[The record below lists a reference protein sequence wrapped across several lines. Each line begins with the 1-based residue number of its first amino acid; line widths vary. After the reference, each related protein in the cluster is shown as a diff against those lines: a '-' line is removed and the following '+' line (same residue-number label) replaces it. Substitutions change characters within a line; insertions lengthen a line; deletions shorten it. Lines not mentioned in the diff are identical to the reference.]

1 MVWYTGEDKKIYD
14 SGIHYRP
21 RQEFLLTDYEWP
33 TEGEGKGEVEG
44 GGVSYGIP
52 AASGGGNWNPYNHP
66 GSGRKYNPYALQDA
80 RYDNEMSYVGR
91 PIGSWKGYSSDTE
104 AMKHMEM
111 YPEHYGLDK
120 PPPSKVNQFLSKA
133 VNWIPGVGYVKK
145 GLEAVSDLLPT
156 NRRAIMENEMIG
168 SGVMLDDIGRI
179 VTTDYNTPQGIMAGY
194 NAYQM
199 DEDTFDDR
207 ISKIQAGKMSAEGK
221 RKRIAL
227 IRKAKENWQTAQGK
241 TDEIVD
247 IKTDTK
253 SDISPNATDT
263 DQVTDIITGQGKGG
277 GADVWQETFSG
288 TGNQGGEFAG
298 TGQTASQKAG
308 QSWEDSGFLADG
320 GRVYLN
326 LGGIA
331 SVLGTEQ
338 DRREGLRHGG
348 LLDRR
353 EGFAEGGRN
362 WMGDYDPGNT
372 TGWQEKGQV
381 ETWSPGGGGETTT
394 TFTGGG
400 DGGGGEVPPTVVENR
415 DVVDVDWLTPKPD
428 LNINLDR
435 SKYLAQLDLIDS
447 IKNKN

>member
-1 MVWYTGEDKKIYD
+1 MATD
-14 SGIHYRP
+14 
-21 RQEFLLTDYEWP
+21 QEIRDAGYKYVPPQKYLQSPFQIPTD
-33 TEGEGKGEVEG
+33 G
-44 GGVSYGIP
+44 GGGGGGGGGGAGIP
-52 AASGGGNWNPYNHP
+52 YTSAGDNFSVYNADPNRISNRNPNM
-66 GSGRKYNPYALQDA
+66 YALQDA
-80 RYDNEMSYVGR
+80 RRDNELSYVGR
-91 PIGSWKGYSSDTE
+91 TLPGDSDPLYSSDTH
-104 AMKHMEM
+104 AMKNMEW
-111 YPEHYGLDK
+111 YPEYYGLDK

-179 VTTDYNTPQGIMAGY
+179 VTTDYNTPEGIMAGY

-277 GADVWQETFSG
+277 GADVWKETFS
-288 TGNQGGEFAG
+288 
-298 TGQTASQKAG
+298 
-308 QSWEDSGFLADG
+308 
-320 GRVYLN
+320 
-326 LGGIA
+326 
-331 SVLGTEQ
+331 
-338 DRREGLRHGG
+338 
-348 LLDRR
+348 
-353 EGFAEGGRN
+353 
-362 WMGDYDPGNT
+362 
-372 TGWQEKGQV
+372 
-381 ETWSPGGGGETTT
+381 
-394 TFTGGG
+394 
-400 DGGGGEVPPTVVENR
+400 
-415 DVVDVDWLTPKPD
+415 
-428 LNINLDR
+428 
-435 SKYLAQLDLIDS
+435 
-447 IKNKN
+447 